1 MTQKDLDRGILGVVA
16 TLVKRVLGTRSSKR
30 RSFKTFTSIG
40 GVCSVVRTFGLG
52 NALKGCYIT
61 AVTGTDVD
69 LSSVRFEEWVW
80 AWGNQ
85 EAGEIAHGAAK

>member
-1 MTQKDLDRGILGVVA
+1 MA
-16 TLVKRVLGTRSSKR
+16 ALVKRVLETRSSNTRSSK
-30 RSFKTFTSIG
+30 TFTPVG
-40 GVCSVVRTFGLG
+40 GLCSVRTFGLG
-52 NALKGCYIT
+52 NAVKSCYIT

-80 AWGNQ
+80 AWRNH